1 LAAAGVDGGLTLHSV
16 DSDMNPN
23 SILFGETNTLRSGW
37 RVAVYLLATVLA
49 GGGVAVLVVGLFE
62 TLYPGGPGIALMA
75 GVQGLTMSAVALAI
89 GWLCA
94 TFFEKLPFRSLGAAF
109 TRGWLTHF
117 IVGILVGGITF
128 AVAALVGMA
137 SGGLRF
143 RLNTDAGIPTIAMTV
158 AVSFLIFAAAAA
170 FEEALLR
177 GYMLQTFIRSDLT
190 LFAVLLTSMIFAT
203 LHNAN
208 PGSTWLS
215 WLNTFLAGIW
225 LAVAYLKTRDLWFP
239 LGIHL
244 SWNWVMGSVFGIEVS
259 GLTDIIQ
266 APLMR
271 EADTGPTWLT
281 GGDYG
286 LEGGVI
292 CTVALLVSTV
302 AIHFLPYIRPDE
314 EVLAMTSPNY
324 QPLADRTG

>member
-1 LAAAGVDGGLTLHSV
+1 MD
-16 DSDMNPN
+16 PN
-23 SILFGETNTLRSGW
+23 SIFFDETNTLRSGW
-37 RVAVYLLATVLA
+37 RFAIYLLATVFA
-49 GGGVAVLVVGLFE
+49 GGAVSVIVVGLFR
-62 TLYPGGPGIALMA
+62 TLYPGGPGTPAMA
-75 GVQGLTMSAVALAI
+75 GVYGLTMGAVALFV

-94 TFFEKLPFRSLGAAF
+94 RYFERLPFRSLGAAF
-109 TRGWLTHF
+109 TRGWLVHF

-128 AVAALVGMA
+128 AFAALVGMA

-143 RLNTDAGIPTIAMTV
+143 RLNTDAGISAIATTL

-190 LFAVLLTSMIFAT
+190 LFAVLLTSMIFAS

-225 LAVAYLKTRDLWFP
+225 LAAAYLKSRDLWFP

-259 GLTDIIQ
+259 GLTEIIP

-271 EADTGPTWLT
+271 EADTGPAWLT

-286 LEGGVI
+286 VEGGVI
-292 CTVALLVSTV
+292 CTIALIVSAA
-302 AIHFLPYIRPDE
+302 AIYFLPRLKPDE
-314 EVLAMTSPNY
+314 DMLAMTSPGYHSTRNE
-324 QPLADRTG
+324 QG